1 MKRIFNILLLSLC
14 FCATAVAQNLSNF
27 SVVSFEEK
35 PFDTSA
41 RDERYK
47 IVDGNGD
54 IFSIIKLVSN
64 NAGDDLRAY
73 SFDFGYCESR
83 IKEVDGEV
91 WVYVQRNAMRAT
103 IKRAGYR
110 TLKYE
115 LSATVQPG
123 KVYEMVLSAE
133 ALPVYRQMLQFNIKP
148 SDVKTTIMYRPNK
161 PGAQFELFGITGD
174 DGSYAKSLELGTYVY
189 EVLSENYHKSEGLI
203 ELTEDKGLHVENVV
217 LRPRFSKV
225 TLQADEGAD
234 IYLNGEMVGTGSW
247 SGVLNADVYS
257 VECRKDK
264 HKSVSESI
272 TIVENKEQTIR
283 LKSPAPIMGSL
294 TIVSSPLNALIT
306 IDGKEYGVTPRTV
319 DLIIGTHT
327 VTLTRENY
335 KSETFTVEIAEND
348 FVEKEVKLNN
358 IARMT
363 ISSTPAGSTLYI
375 NGENVG
381 TTPYSAEM
389 ASGDYDLR
397 ITRRGYRDFS
407 GRVHLDSSNPNVA
420 YNLKRQYQNKSCGY
434 LEAAGQAGF
443 LMGAGANAGCYI
455 HNFNIEAYGVYGL
468 TNSDVYIN
476 YPDGREPDSDQV
488 SAFILG
494 ARLGYGIIIGARLR
508 VTPQLGFGVLNVVG
522 GQVASS
528 AMTAS
533 LGARCEYALARFVGI
548 SATPEYSFAVSKM
561 PVFEKLSAASS
572 TVKGWGN
579 GFNVRLGI
587 YFYF

>member
-1 MKRIFNILLLSLC
+1 M
-14 FCATAVAQNLSNF
+14 
-27 SVVSFEEK
+27 
-35 PFDTSA
+35 
-41 RDERYK
+41 
-47 IVDGNGD
+47 
-54 IFSIIKLVSN
+54 
-64 NAGDDLRAY
+64 
-73 SFDFGYCESR
+73 
-83 IKEVDGEV
+83 
-91 WVYVQRNAMRAT
+91 
-103 IKRAGYR
+103 
-110 TLKYE
+110 
-115 LSATVQPG
+115 
-123 KVYEMVLSAE
+123 
-133 ALPVYRQMLQFNIKP
+133 
-148 SDVKTTIMYRPNK
+148 
-161 PGAQFELFGITGD
+161 
-174 DGSYAKSLELGTYVY
+174 
-189 EVLSENYHKSEGLI
+189 LSENYHKSEGLI
-203 ELTEDKGLHVENVV
+203 ELTENKGLHVENVV

-283 LKSPAPIMGSL
+283 LKSPAPIVGSL

-358 IARMT
+358 IALMT
-363 ISSTPAGSTLYI
+363 ISSTPAGSTLYV

-381 TTPYSAEM
+381 ATPYSASM

-407 GRVHLDSSNPNVA
+407 GRVHLDSSNPNVD
-420 YNLKRQYQNKSCGY
+420 YTLKRQYQNKSCGY

-455 HNFNIEAYGVYGL
+455 HNFNIEAYGIYGL
-468 TNSDVYIN
+468 TNSTVYIN
-476 YPDGREPDSDQV
+476 YPNGREPDSDQV
-488 SAFILG
+488 SAFTLG
-494 ARLGYGIIIGARLR
+494 ARLGYGVIIGTRLR
-508 VTPQLGFGVLNVVG
+508 VTPQFGFGVLNVVG

-533 LGARCEYALARFVGI
+533 LGARCEYALAKFIGV
-548 SATPEYSFAVSKM
+548 SATPEYNFAVSKK

-579 GFNVRLGI
+579 GFNVRLGVYL
-587 YFYF
+587 YF